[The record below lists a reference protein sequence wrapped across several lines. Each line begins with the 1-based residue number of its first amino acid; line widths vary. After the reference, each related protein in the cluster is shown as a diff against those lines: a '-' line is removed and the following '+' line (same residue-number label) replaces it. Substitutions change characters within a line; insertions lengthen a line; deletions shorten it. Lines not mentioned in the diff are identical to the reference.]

1 MGGRVVV
8 VLLLAM
14 VASAC
19 AAAQVEGDWACPNPE
34 HGDYFMEELF
44 ATPAAALASV
54 DHEPSR
60 YQPTATDTGR
70 GYVKRDQEGD
80 IERLVELQSQDGQW
94 GVVSV
99 SSCTGFG

>member
-1 MGGRVVV
+1 MGARVVV

-19 AAAQVEGDWACPNPE
+19 AASQVEDWACPNPE

-44 ATPAAALASV
+44 GTPAAALASV
-54 DHEPSR
+54 DNEPAPYR
-60 YQPTATDTGR
+60 PTDTDTGR
-70 GYVKRDQEGD
+70 GYVTRDQGGA

-99 SSCTGFG
+99 RSCTGFG